1 MQEIKNIDYQQE
13 LLKIIPPNITAD
25 DIRVIKKFLVSYFA
39 GKASDEMDKFWDE
52 QGITSAEEMSK
63 YLND

>member
-25 DIRVIKKFLVSYFA
+25 DIKVIKKFLVRYFA
-39 GKASDEMDKFWDE
+39 GKASDEMDKLWDE